1 VRDGDRVNNAALMF
15 VFRPDS
21 QAIADRLN
29 EVRAE
34 VCEHHRTP
42 CYLRC
47 GVQRVTRGSRT
58 VPQWEPIP
66 LLARLEWLVQLLE
79 Y

>member
-1 VRDGDRVNNAALMF
+1 VRDGGRVNNAARMF

-21 QAIADRLN
+21 EVIADRLN
-29 EVRAE
+29 EARAE
-34 VCEHHRTP
+34 VCEHNRSP

-58 VPQWEPIP
+58 NPQWEPIP
-66 LLARLEWLVQLLE
+66 LGLRLDWLLE
-79 Y
+79 LLRY

>member
-1 VRDGDRVNNAALMF
+1 MNNAARMF

-21 QAIADRLN
+21 QGIADRLN
-29 EVRAE
+29 EARAE
-34 VCEHHRTP
+34 VCEHHRAP

-66 LLARLEWLVQLLE
+66 LGLRLEWLLLLLE
-79 Y
+79 H